1 MESRGKDHTRLL
13 AVATILLCLVF
24 VLLIPVYGTYSGG
37 VDPFIIHAKSG
48 GHHKHQSSIN
58 NQTSSSP
65 SSPSSNQQSK
75 VTNNVK
81 NTNKQGTAGPLTTTT
96 TAGSP
101 SNSTTTTNPLGGPK
115 TNLFSPQVLNVPP
128 SASILHS
135 LLHKPPVAVIN
146 VIPSNTVKE
155 VAQTILF
162 DGSKSYSPDGQL
174 VRLQWAIN
182 DNWDGSVAGGA
193 GSANLPKVQRQTFQL
208 IPYTPSTAGNDLSGG
223 AVIIPSN
230 APCRAANTCKVTAEL
245 TVTDNDSLTSKAS
258 AVVHID
264 TPSNSTIPT
273 SHTPSM
279 NTKTNMS
286 NSSSNST
293 KPSMKTTTTTSTA
306 SNQKTGG
313 NQGQTTGP
321 PASNTASPSTQGPS
335 RVAPQPT
342 SNTSPSYS
350 QGGVAGCSRQHWW
363 S

>member
-24 VLLIPVYGTYSGG
+24 VLLITVYGTYSGG

-65 SSPSSNQQSK
+65 SPSSPSSNQQSK

-81 NTNKQGTAGPLTTTT
+81 NMNKQGTAGPLTTTT
-96 TAGSP
+96 TAGSS

-115 TNLFSPQVLNVPP
+115 TNLFGPQVLNVPS
-128 SASILHS
+128 SAPILHS
-135 LLHKPPVAVIN
+135 LLHKPPVAVID

-155 VAQTILF
+155 VAQTVLF
-162 DGSKSYSPDGQL
+162 DGSKSHSPNRQL
-174 VRLQWAIN
+174 VRLQWTIN
-182 DNWDGSVAGGA
+182 DNWDSAVAGGA

-223 AVIIPSN
+223 AIIIPSN

-245 TVTDNDSLTSKAS
+245 TVTDNASLTSKAT

-273 SHTPSM
+273 SHTPPM
-279 NTKTNMS
+279 NTNEHE
-286 NSSSNST
+286 
-293 KPSMKTTTTTSTA
+293 
-306 SNQKTGG
+306 Q
-313 NQGQTTGP
+313 Q
-321 PASNTASPSTQGPS
+321 
-335 RVAPQPT
+335 
-342 SNTSPSYS
+342 
-350 QGGVAGCSRQHWW
+350 
-363 S
+363 